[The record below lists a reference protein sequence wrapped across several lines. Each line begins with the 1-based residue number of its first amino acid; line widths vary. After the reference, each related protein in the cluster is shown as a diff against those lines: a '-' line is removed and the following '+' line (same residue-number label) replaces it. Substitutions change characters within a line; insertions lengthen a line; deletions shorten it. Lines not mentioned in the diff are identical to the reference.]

1 MSKQGG
7 NIMKL
12 TLLFFAFMS
21 IACLTVSAQQMPK
34 TEHQAKVEQALKD
47 DVPKVLC
54 VNEQVTTA
62 AQPKDTAYEKL
73 AANGFRAVLNLRTDK
88 EGVDLVH
95 ERELVEKS
103 GMKYINIPVNGAD
116 PKKEQVDEFLKVVK
130 DKANYPLLIHCAS
143 ANRVGA
149 FWMIY
154 RVVEFDWSEEKALEE
169 ATQVGLTSP
178 VLKKFAQDYIANFKK
193 QNGKRVSS

>member
-1 MSKQGG
+1 MKQS
-7 NIMKL
+7 L
-12 TLLFFAFMS
+12 TLIFAYLFLVS
-21 IACLTVSAQQMPK
+21 LTVAAVQVAK
-34 TEHQAKVEQALKD
+34 TDHQAKVEQALKD

-54 VNEQVTTA
+54 VSDQVTTA
-62 AQPKDTAYEKL
+62 GQPKDTAYEKL

-88 EGVDLVH
+88 ESVDLSH
-95 ERELVEKS
+95 ERELVEKA

-193 QNGKRVSS
+193 GKKPASASS

>member
-1 MSKQGG
+1 MKQS
-7 NIMKL
+7 I
-12 TLLFFAFMS
+12 TLIFAYVFLVS
-21 IACLTVSAQQMPK
+21 LTVAAVQVAK
-34 TEHQAKVEQALKD
+34 TDHQAKVEQALKD

-54 VNEQVTTA
+54 VNDQVTTA

-88 EGVDLVH
+88 EGVDLAH
-95 ERELVEKS
+95 ERELVEKAK
-103 GMKYINIPVNGAD
+103 MKYINIPVNGSD

-193 QNGKRVSS
+193 QNGKPASS